1 MQCRNSKPIEG
12 RGLIKFFFAELL
24 ELPCESW
31 LFSSQVLVVFANPA
45 ASVRAVVFPE
55 DAGLGEP
62 LMEGPV
68 FPAARRDSVEETSSP
83 GFYGWRGIEP
93 AVSLENSAADSAID
107 DSLGAATPLSS
118 VHAYPQY
125 GKARSKRAIRRSGG

>member
-1 MQCRNSKPIEG
+1 MPARDAKPIEG
-12 RGLIKFFFAELL
+12 GGLIEFFFAELL

-31 LFSSQVLVVFANPA
+31 LFSPQVLVVLADAA
-45 ASVRAVVFPE
+45 ASVRPVVFAE

-62 LMEGPV
+62 LVEGPV
-68 FPAARRDSVEETSSP
+68 LPVARRDSVEETSSP
-83 GFYGWRGIEP
+83 GFNGWRGVEP
-93 AVSLENSAADSAID
+93 AVRFDNSAADSAID

-125 GKARSKRAIRRSGG
+125 G